1 MRQKLNYQLI
11 EKLINEGKS
20 YKEIT
25 EITGYKR
32 DSVYGYCWK
41 TFGKMQDRNKFRR
54 QSIPISQ
61 EQKEILFGMMM
72 GDGHIQKVINS
83 YQGRINHS
91 IKQLEYC
98 IYNKKLIDDLTY
110 DVKFYSTTNK
120 LYPGKIYE
128 NCYFCFKPNE
138 SLKEIYNLFYYNKKK
153 DVPLDLSLLTP
164 RAMAIWFMDDG
175 SANGRCTISIATCS
189 FSIDGLL
196 RLKNY
201 LYEKYKLEVIINK
214 EFKLY
219 FKAESG
225 RRFFHLIK
233 DYMIDEM
240 MYKFKYVNTSADLK
254 QGELLG
260 HPNMKDEDNQ
270 QPSLN
275 SNIFEGSETNRRVL
289 SNNLEDSNSDTS
301 ALPQ

>member
-1 MRQKLNYQLI
+1 MRKKLNHELI
-11 EKLINEGKS
+11 KKLVNEGKS
-20 YKEIT
+20 YKEIIN
-25 EITGYKR
+25 ITGYNKS
-32 DSVYGYCWK
+32 SVHGYCWK
-41 TFGKMQDRNKFRR
+41 TFGKMQDKNKFRR

-98 IYNKKLIDDLTY
+98 RYNRSLIENLTY
-110 DVKFYSTTNK
+110 DVKFNSTTNK

-128 NCYFCFKPNE
+128 KCYFCFKPNE
-138 SLKEIYNLFYYNKKK
+138 NLKEIHDLFYYNKKK

-175 SANGRCTISIATCS
+175 TATGKCTISIATCS
-189 FSIDGLL
+189 FSINGLI

-201 LYEKYKLEVIINK
+201 LYEKYNIEVIINK
-214 EFKLY
+214 DFKLY

-233 DYMIDEM
+233 NYMIEPM

-260 HPNMKDEDNQ
+260 YPLIEDNQ

-275 SNIFEGSETNRRVL
+275 SNVLEGSETNSQIPL
-289 SNNLEDSNSDTS
+289 DNSKDSNADTS
-301 ALPQ
+301 ALPL